1 MISFVAALCLL
12 GGAVFLLVSCV
23 GLLRLPDFYTRA
35 HAVGKAET
43 LGSMLILVGLAL
55 YNGATL
61 STVKLLLIMAV
72 IAVTNPTATHALTR
86 AAMRSGLKIWR
97 VKGKPSQHDL
107 AG

>member
-1 MISFVAALCLL
+1 MTILAAILVV
-12 GGAVFLLVSCV
+12 GGTVFLLVSCV

-43 LGSMLILVGLAL
+43 LGSMLVLIGLAV
-55 YNGATL
+55 YNGAAL
-61 STVKLLLIMAV
+61 SSLKLLLILAI

-97 VKGKPSQHDL
+97 VKGKQTNHDL

>member
-1 MISFVAALCLL
+1 MSFVAAVFLL
-12 GGAVFLLVSCV
+12 GGAVFLLVSSM

-55 YNGATL
+55 YNGVALT
-61 STVKLLLIMAV
+61 SVKLLLILAI

-97 VKGKPSQHDL
+97 AERRQFKHDL